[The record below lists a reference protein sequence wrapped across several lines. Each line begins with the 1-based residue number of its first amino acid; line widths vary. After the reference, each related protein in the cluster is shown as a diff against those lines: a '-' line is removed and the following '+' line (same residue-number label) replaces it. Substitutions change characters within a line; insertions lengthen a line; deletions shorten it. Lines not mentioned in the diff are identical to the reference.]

1 MLNISNIERYKDGGT
16 ISIFCTMAVGWKEV
30 PYLEMRINQE
40 IEICIDGRL
49 GKEPLLWFGYPDRCA
64 SVYKGQRSEISE
76 IIEDQSIIDYII
88 KKVDEYK
95 ARQNHKLDSF
105 ICYRENIRDWKI
117 KNILE

>member
-1 MLNISNIERYKDGGT
+1 MLNISKIDCYRDGGT
-16 ISIFCTMAVGWKEV
+16 ISIFCIMAVGWKEV
-30 PYLEMRINQE
+30 PYLEMRRNQE

-49 GKEPLLWFGYPDRCA
+49 GKEPLLWFGYPDRCE
-64 SVYKGQRSEISE
+64 RSEISE

-95 ARQNHKLDSF
+95 TRQNHKLDK
-105 ICYRENIRDWKI
+105 IINYRENIRDWKI